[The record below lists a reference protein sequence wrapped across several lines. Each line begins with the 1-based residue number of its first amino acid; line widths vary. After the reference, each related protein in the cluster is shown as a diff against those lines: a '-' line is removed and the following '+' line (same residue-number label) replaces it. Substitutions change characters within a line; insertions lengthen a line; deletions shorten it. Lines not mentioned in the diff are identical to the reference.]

1 MTPAEKA
8 FEAALRERLRER
20 ARTLLATDQAV
31 IKLLVGARQ
40 RVTELLAAQPTDY
53 KRWQLAQLLDQVE
66 AVLAGATGNAATA
79 ADRGLRD
86 LWQQGE
92 DFIDKPL
99 AAGGI
104 ALEQRMPLLDVQQ
117 LGAMRTFTAERLKNV
132 GAEAKGKIGA
142 HLGRVIIGGETP
154 FEAIRSVQ
162 AVLGDEVPRRATTI
176 VRTEAGQVFA
186 VASQQRLAQA
196 AELDD
201 RMEKQWRRSGK
212 IHSRWNHDIVDG
224 QRVAAGQP
232 YRVPSDKGGIDLM
245 QHPHDPK
252 APAAQNIS
260 CGCISLPR
268 VKGWGVM
275 TPGAKPFT
283 KREIELDPRKAALDK
298 MAKAAGQRKE
308 S

>member
-1 MTPAEKA
+1 M
-8 FEAALRERLRER
+8 
-20 ARTLLATDQAV
+20 
-31 IKLLVGARQ
+31 
-40 RVTELLAAQPTDY
+40 
-53 KRWQLAQLLDQVE
+53 
-66 AVLAGATGNAATA
+66 
-79 ADRGLRD
+79 
-86 LWQQGE
+86 
-92 DFIDKPL
+92 
-99 AAGGI
+99 
-104 ALEQRMPLLDVQQ
+104 
-117 LGAMRTFTAERLKNV
+117 
-132 GAEAKGKIGA
+132 
-142 HLGRVIIGGETP
+142 
-154 FEAIRSVQ
+154 
-162 AVLGDEVPRRATTI
+162 PRRATTI
-176 VRTEAGQVFA
+176 IRTEAGQVFA

-232 YRVPSDKGGIDLM
+232 YRVPSAKGGIDLM

-268 VKGWGVM
+268 VKRWGVM

-298 MAKAAGQRKE
+298 LAKAAGQRKE